1 MPTNKHK
8 RKASAHNKSKALKNA
23 QAPGLISSH
32 PKVFIYV
39 GLFFVALGV
48 YFMAFEAQSEAMFG
62 IAMLL
67 LVSGAAT
74 TIYANFAV
82 PKPSK

>member
-8 RKASAHNKSKALKNA
+8 RKASAHNKSKTLKNA
-23 QAPGLISSH
+23 QTPGLISTH
-32 PKVFIYV
+32 PKVFIYL
-39 GLFFVALGV
+39 GLLFVALGI

-82 PKPSK
+82 PKSSK